1 MSHSCEVQC
10 GMGGPSPSREVTSK
24 GRLDEASGT
33 LLTQPGSVK
42 GHFLSMFDGQN
53 WLHGSNLPARQ
64 AG

>member
-1 MSHSCEVQC
+1 
-10 GMGGPSPSREVTSK
+10 MGGPSPSREVTSK

-42 GHFLSMFDGQN
+42 GHFLSLFDGQN